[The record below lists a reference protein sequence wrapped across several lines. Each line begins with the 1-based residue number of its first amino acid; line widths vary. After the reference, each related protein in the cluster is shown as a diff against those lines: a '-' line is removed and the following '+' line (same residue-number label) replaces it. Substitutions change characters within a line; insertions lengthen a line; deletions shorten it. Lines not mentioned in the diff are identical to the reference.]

1 MNLDHIKELL
11 ELIAD
16 SDVTELEVQ
25 QGDEK
30 IKICRKSADT
40 SDAPPYIVVAPGG
53 GGIPA
58 ATPEALAAATP
69 AAVSAAAE
77 ESDSADDGLV
87 MVTSP
92 MVGTFYESPSPSS
105 PIFVEIGDTV
115 EKGKTLCIIE
125 AMKLMNEIE
134 SETDGVIAK
143 RFVSNGE
150 PIEYGQ
156 ALFGIRPA

>member
-11 ELIAD
+11 DLIAD

-25 QGDEK
+25 DGDEK
-30 IKICRKSADT
+30 IRIRRKAAGAD
-40 SDAPPYIVVAPGG
+40 DAPPYVVVTSAMAGVAPSAQGALQS
-53 GGIPA
+53 PA
-58 ATPEALAAATP
+58 SAGAP
-69 AAVSAAAE
+69 AE
-77 ESDSADDGLV
+77 PADDDLV
-87 MVTSP
+87 LVKSP
-92 MVGTFYESPSPSS
+92 MVGTFYESASPGS
-105 PIFVEIGDTV
+105 PPFVDIGDAV

-134 SETDGVIAK
+134 AEVSGVVAK
-143 RFVSNGE
+143 RFVANGE

>member
-11 ELIAD
+11 DLIAD

-25 QGDEK
+25 DGDEK
-30 IKICRKSADT
+30 IRIRRKSASD
-40 SDAPPYIVVAPGG
+40 DAPPYVVVSS
-53 GGIPA
+53 GIAGATHSSAGALPA
-58 ATPEALAAATP
+58 AQAAP
-69 AAVSAAAE
+69 AESAE
-77 ESDSADDGLV
+77 DDLV
-87 MVTSP
+87 LVTAP
-92 MVGTFYESPSPSS
+92 MVGTFYESASPGS
-105 PIFVEIGDTV
+105 PAFVEIGDTV
-115 EKGKTLCIIE
+115 EKGATLCIIE

-134 SETDGVIAK
+134 AETNGVIAK